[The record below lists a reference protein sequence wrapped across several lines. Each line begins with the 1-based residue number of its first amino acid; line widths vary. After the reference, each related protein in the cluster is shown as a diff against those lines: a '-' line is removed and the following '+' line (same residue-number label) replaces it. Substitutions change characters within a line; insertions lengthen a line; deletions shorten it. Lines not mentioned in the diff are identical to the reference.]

1 MTLPALILGCF
12 KRLWTDTAQM
22 TVSPLPVVDYFE
34 VIEDTFLRVAAGFIA
49 SRAAQYA
56 IMVKVKD

>member
-1 MTLPALILGCF
+1 
-12 KRLWTDTAQM
+12 M
-22 TVSPLPVVDYFE
+22 TVSLLPVVDYFE
-34 VIEDTFLRVAAGFIA
+34 VIEDTFLREVAGFIA